1 MKYNKRILKIIERNL
16 VEGRNQ
22 KETCAAAGIT
32 EECFYRWKKE
42 KSEFSKLLEAVD
54 EQKWERIR
62 HMLPTATDKLINGF
76 EIDVV
81 EQVGTLSGKDEDGK
95 PAMKIKEVRKTK
107 KHFPPNAAFVQFVMK
122 NLDEKK
128 FSDRQEMKHSGS
140 IEHKV
145 SSTKFSIKKRGDQ

>member
-22 KETCAAAGIT
+22 KETCAIVGIAEDT
-32 EECFYRWKKE
+32 FYNWKKD
-42 KSEFSKLLEAVD
+42 KKEFSELLEAVD
-54 EQKWERIR
+54 EKKWERIR
-62 HMLPTATDKLINGF
+62 HMLPAAADKLVNGF
-76 EIDVV
+76 DIDVV
-81 EQVGTLSGKDEDGK
+81 EQVGTSSGNDDAGNPK
-95 PAMKIKEVRKTK
+95 MKIKEVRKTK

-145 SSTKFSIKKRGDQ
+145 SSTKFSIKKRGD

>member
-32 EECFYRWKKE
+32 EETFYKWKKQ
-42 KSEFSKLLEAVD
+42 KGEFSELLEAID

-62 HMLPTATDKLINGF
+62 HMLPAATDKLVNGF
-76 EIDVV
+76 DIDVV
-81 EQVGTLSGKDEDGK
+81 EQVGTSSGTDDAGNPK
-95 PAMKIKEVRKTK
+95 MKIKEVRKTK

-145 SSTKFSIKKRGDQ
+145 SSTKFSIKKRGDV